1 MFPRLG
7 VNGRRDAFE
16 SLTAV
21 GSIVVGKR
29 DGVPLGPIE
38 LLSVTRD
45 SASTLQAPGISLEA
59 HIFTQKWERSLR
71 TRKEEGEG
79 EEDAAEG
86 AGGMLVIMRASSWA
100 STSGRT
106 AL

>member
-29 DGVPLGPIE
+29 DGVLLGPIE

-45 SASTLQAPGISLEA
+45 SASTQQAPDISLQAHIS
-59 HIFTQKWERSLR
+59 TQKWERSLR
-71 TRKEEGEG
+71 TREEEGEG
-79 EEDAAEG
+79 EGDVVEAAEG
-86 AGGMLVIMRASSWA
+86 MPVIMRA
-100 STSGRT
+100 TS
-106 AL
+106 

>member
-45 SASTLQAPGISLEA
+45 SASTQQAPGIFLQLA
-59 HIFTQKWERSLR
+59 HISTQKWERSLR
-71 TRKEEGEG
+71 TREEEGEG
-79 EEDAAEG
+79 EGDVVEAAEG
-86 AGGMLVIMRASSWA
+86 MPVIMRA
-100 STSGRT
+100 TS
-106 AL
+106 

>member
-1 MFPRLG
+1 MG

-45 SASTLQAPGISLEA
+45 SASTLQAPGIFLQA
-59 HIFTQKWERSLR
+59 HISTQKWQRSPP
-71 TRKEEGEG
+71 TQGEEGEG
-79 EEDAAEG
+79 EGDVVEAAE
-86 AGGMLVIMRASSWA
+86 GMLVIMRA
-100 STSGRT
+100 TS
-106 AL
+106 